1 MSTYLIRRILT
12 AIPTLLF
19 ISFVIFAL
27 LDLAPGDP
35 TGSLPL
41 TIPPEVREKIR
52 QSLGLDEPFAVRYLL
67 WLKQFTIHEP
77 VNALEQALGVTIP
90 AVRIGPLSLFD
101 QTFGPISIIDPPG
114 ERLRVTS
121 WASRGKPVAEL
132 ILERVPQTLWVVGL
146 SYLLSV
152 LIAIPLGVL
161 GAVRQN
167 SIFDQISS
175 VIAVIGYS
183 MPTFVTGLLA
193 IVVFS
198 VKLGWF
204 PMIYD
209 TTLVVN
215 DFGSFWQQIRQMIMP
230 VSVLAFFQ
238 VAQLSRFTRS
248 SMLDNLKQDYV
259 RTAHAKGFRQR
270 YVVARHVL
278 RNSLIPVITLIA
290 LGIPSIFAGAIIT
303 EQIFRVNG
311 LGALLIIAI
320 QSFDIPVVMTVL
332 FIFAVLI
339 VTFNLVADIVY
350 GLLDPRIQYS

>member
-1 MSTYLIRRILT
+1 MSTYLLRRIFT

-19 ISFVIFAL
+19 ISFIIFAL

-35 TGSLPL
+35 TGNLPL

-52 QSLGLDEPFAVRYLL
+52 LSLGLDEPFPVRYLL
-67 WLKQFTIHEP
+67 WLKQFMINEP
-77 VNALEQALGVTIP
+77 INAIEESFGVTIP
-90 AVRIGPLSLFD
+90 AINLGPLSL
-101 QTFGPISIIDPPG
+101 IDAPD

-121 WASRGKPVAEL
+121 WAARGKPVTEL
-132 ILERVPQTLWVVGL
+132 IRERMPQTLWVVGL
-146 SYLLSV
+146 AYLLSV
-152 LIAIPLGVL
+152 LIAIPLGVI

-167 SIFDQISS
+167 SFFDQLSS
-175 VIAVIGYS
+175 VIAVIGFS
-183 MPTFVTGLLA
+183 IPTFVTGLLA
-193 IVVFS
+193 IVIFS

-209 TTLVVN
+209 TTLVVD
-215 DFGSFWQQIRQMIMP
+215 DFNSLWQQIKQMIMP

-238 VAQLSRFTRS
+238 MAQLSRFTRS
-248 SMLDNLKQDYV
+248 SMLDNLQQDYV
-259 RTAHAKGFRQR
+259 RTANAKGFRGR
-270 YVVARHVL
+270 YVITQHVL
-278 RNSLIPVITLIA
+278 RNSLIPVVTLIA

-311 LGALLIIAI
+311 LGALLIISI

-339 VTFNLVADIVY
+339 VTFNLIADVVY
-350 GLLDPRIQYS
+350 GILDPRIQYH

>member
-1 MSTYLIRRILT
+1 MSTYLIRRIFT

-52 QSLGLDEPFAVRYLL
+52 QSLGLDEPFVVRYLL
-67 WLKQFTIHEP
+67 WLKQFTLHEP
-77 VNALEQALGVTIP
+77 INAIE
-90 AVRIGPLSLFD
+90 
-101 QTFGPISIIDPPG
+101 QTFGVTVPGVQIGGISLIDQPG
-114 ERLRVTS
+114 DRLRVTS

-161 GAVRQN
+161 GAVQQN
-167 SIFDQISS
+167 SFFDQVSS

-193 IVVFS
+193 IVIFS

-215 DFGSFWQQIRQMIMP
+215 DIGSLWQQIRQMIMP

-259 RTAHAKGFRQR
+259 RTANAKGFRQR
-270 YVVARHVL
+270 YVVIKHVL

-339 VTFNLVADIVY
+339 VTFNLIADIVY
-350 GLLDPRIQYS
+350 GVLDPRIQYS

>member
-1 MSTYLIRRILT
+1 MSTYLIRRIFT

-52 QSLGLDEPFAVRYLL
+52 QSLGLDEPFVVRYLL
-67 WLKQFTIHEP
+67 WLKQFTLHEP
-77 VNALEQALGVTIP
+77 INAIE
-90 AVRIGPLSLFD
+90 
-101 QTFGPISIIDPPG
+101 QTFGITVPGVQIGGVSIIDQPG

-167 SIFDQISS
+167 SIFDQVSS
-175 VIAVIGYS
+175 VVAVIGYS

-193 IVVFS
+193 IVIFS

-215 DFGSFWQQIRQMIMP
+215 DIGSLWQQVRQMIMP

-259 RTAHAKGFRQR
+259 RTANAKGFRQR
-270 YVVARHVL
+270 YVVTKHVL

-339 VTFNLVADIVY
+339 VTFNLIADIVY
-350 GLLDPRIQYS
+350 GVLDPRIQYS

>member
-35 TGSLPL
+35 TGNLPL

-52 QSLGLDEPFAVRYLL
+52 QSLGLDEPFVVRYLL
-67 WLKQFTIHEP
+67 WLKQFTLHEP
-77 VNALEQALGVTIP
+77 INAIEQAFGITVPSVSIGSVT
-90 AVRIGPLSLFD
+90 L
-101 QTFGPISIIDPPG
+101 IDPPG

-121 WASRGKPVAEL
+121 WAARGKPVADL

-152 LIAIPLGVL
+152 IIAIPLGVL
-161 GAVRQN
+161 GAIRQN

-175 VIAVIGYS
+175 VLAVIGYS

-193 IVVFS
+193 IVIFS

-209 TTLVVN
+209 TTLVVK
-215 DFGSFWQQIRQMIMP
+215 DFSSFWQQIRQMIMP
-230 VSVLAFFQ
+230 VAVLAFFQ

-259 RTAHAKGFRQR
+259 RTANAKGFRER
-270 YVVARHVL
+270 YVVFRHVL

-339 VTFNLVADIVY
+339 VTFNLIADVVY
-350 GLLDPRIQYS
+350 GVLDPRIQYN

>member
-35 TGSLPL
+35 TGNLPL
-41 TIPPEVREKIR
+41 TIPQSVREQIR
-52 QSLGLDEPFAVRYLL
+52 KSLGLDEPFVIRYLL

-77 VNALEQALGVTIP
+77 VNAIENALNITVPGVN
-90 AVRIGPLSLFD
+90 IGPVPL
-101 QTFGPISIIDPPG
+101 IDPPG

-121 WASRGKPVAEL
+121 WASRGKPVADL

-161 GAVRQN
+161 GAMRQN

-183 MPTFVTGLLA
+183 VPTFVTGLLA
-193 IVVFS
+193 IVIFS

-209 TTLVVN
+209 TTLVVR

-230 VSVLAFFQ
+230 VFVLAFFQ

-259 RTAHAKGFRQR
+259 RTANAKGFRER
-270 YVVARHVL
+270 YIVIKHVL

-290 LGIPSIFAGAIIT
+290 LGIPGIFAGAIIT

-339 VTFNLVADIVY
+339 VTFNLIADIVY
-350 GLLDPRIQYS
+350 GILDPRIQYS

>member
-1 MSTYLIRRILT
+1 MSTYLIRRIFT

-41 TIPPEVREKIR
+41 TIAPEVREKIR
-52 QSLGLDEPFAVRYLL
+52 KSLGLDEPFVVRYLL
-67 WLKQFTIHEP
+67 WLKQFTLHEP
-77 VNALEQALGVTIP
+77 INAIE
-90 AVRIGPLSLFD
+90 
-101 QTFGPISIIDPPG
+101 QTFGITVPGVQVGSVALIDQPG
-114 ERLRVTS
+114 KRLRVTS

-167 SIFDQISS
+167 SLFDQISS
-175 VIAVIGYS
+175 VIAVIGFS

-193 IVVFS
+193 IVIFS

-215 DFGSFWQQIRQMIMP
+215 DIGSLWQQIRQMIMP

-259 RTAHAKGFRQR
+259 RTANAKGFHQR
-270 YVVARHVL
+270 YVVLRHVL

-339 VTFNLVADIVY
+339 VTFNLIADVVY
-350 GLLDPRIQYS
+350 GVLDPRIQYN

>member
-35 TGSLPL
+35 TGNLPL
-41 TIPPEVREKIR
+41 TIPQEVREKIR
-52 QSLGLDEPFAVRYLL
+52 QSLGLDEPFLVRYSL
-67 WLKQFTIHEP
+67 WLKQFVVHEP
-77 VNALEQALGVTIP
+77 VNALEKAFGITIP
-90 AVRIGPLSLFD
+90 AVTIGPVSL
-101 QTFGPISIIDPPG
+101 IDPPG

-121 WASRGKPVAEL
+121 WASRGKPVTDL
-132 ILERVPQTLWVVGL
+132 ILERLPQTLWVVGL
-146 SYLLSV
+146 SYVLSV

-161 GAVRQN
+161 GAIRQN
-167 SIFDQISS
+167 SVFDQISS
-175 VIAVIGYS
+175 VLAVIGYS
-183 MPTFVTGLLA
+183 VPTFVTGLLA
-193 IVVFS
+193 IVIFS

-215 DFGSFWQQIRQMIMP
+215 NFSTLWQQLRQMIMP
-230 VSVLAFFQ
+230 VAVLAFFQ
-238 VAQLSRFTRS
+238 VAQLSRFTRAS
-248 SMLDNLKQDYV
+248 ILDNLKQDYV
-259 RTAHAKGFRQR
+259 RTANAKGFRER
-270 YVVARHVL
+270 YVVVKHVL
-278 RNSLIPVITLIA
+278 RNSLIPVVTLIA

-339 VTFNLVADIVY
+339 VTFNLLADIVY
-350 GLLDPRIQYS
+350 GILDPRIQFS